1 MTLDRLLNW
10 DRDTALAAAPRLT
23 WLHPNWITTAS
34 LILALIGLG
43 FIAQGADWT
52 SAMIGA
58 VLIFASRWID
68 WIDGHVARATGRA
81 TNLGGL
87 YDIAVGYVT
96 MVLVM
101 VAIGL
106 RQGDTAL
113 AWAGAGA
120 AILLRLVL
128 MGVGW
133 GLARRQRLHI
143 VPWNPQKL
151 LTPRQRPGMRR
162 VKWGLDACRNDYW
175 IVLFAIAGGAGLQV
189 WAWAYT
195 GVVVTLIAW
204 VAIAAARY
212 VRRVHPAAPAKE
224 GGILQGEVRS
234 C

>member
-1 MTLDRLLNW
+1 MTFDRLLNW
-10 DRDTALAAAPRLT
+10 DRDTALAAAPHLA

-34 LILALIGLG
+34 LILALSGLAAIGLG
-43 FIAQGADWT
+43 TEWVSAILGA
-52 SAMIGA
+52 A
-58 VLIFASRWID
+58 LIFASRWID
-68 WIDGHVARATGRA
+68 WIDGHVARATCRA

-101 VAIGL
+101 VAIGY
-106 RQGDTAL
+106 RQDDAAL

-120 AILLRLVL
+120 AIGLRLLL

-133 GLARRQRLHI
+133 GLARRQRLPV

-162 VKWGLDACRNDYW
+162 LKWLLDVCRNDYW
-175 IVLFAIAGGAGLQV
+175 IMCFALAGGAGLQA
-189 WAWAYT
+189 WGWAYSA
-195 GVVVTLIAW
+195 VVLALSAW
-204 VAIAAARY
+204 VAAAALRY
-212 VRRVHPAAPAKE
+212 LQRVHPSAPPRAAGRPLH
-224 GGILQGEVRS
+224 GIGP

>member
-10 DRDTALAAAPRLT
+10 DRDTALAVAPRLT

-34 LILALIGLG
+34 LILALFGLR
-43 FIAQGADWT
+43 FIEHGTDWS
-52 SAMIGA
+52 SAMIGGA
-58 VLIFASRWID
+58 LIFASRWID

-81 TNLGGL
+81 SNLGGL

-106 RQGDTAL
+106 REGDMAL
-113 AWAGAGA
+113 AWVGAGA
-120 AILLRLVL
+120 AVLLRLAL
-128 MGVGW
+128 MSIGW
-133 GLARRQRLHI
+133 GLARRQRLDI
-143 VPWNPQKL
+143 VPWNPQKI

-162 VKWGLDACRNDYW
+162 AKWALDVCRNDYW
-175 IVLFAIAGGAGLQV
+175 IVLFAVAGGTGLQV

-195 GVVVTLIAW
+195 GVIVILILWLA
-204 VAIAAARY
+204 VATVRY
-212 VRRVHPAAPAKE
+212 VRRVTPAAPKH
-224 GGILQGEVRS
+224 GGGQLPSEAGT